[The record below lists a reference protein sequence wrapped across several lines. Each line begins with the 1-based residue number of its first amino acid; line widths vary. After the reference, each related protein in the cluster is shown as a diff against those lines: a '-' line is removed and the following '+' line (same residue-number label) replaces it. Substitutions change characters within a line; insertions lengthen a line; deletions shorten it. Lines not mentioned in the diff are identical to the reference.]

1 MSQRWGRRSFLA
13 AMALAPMAARAAP
26 SRGLQAIAGR
36 GDMLFGAAV
45 QARQILT
52 DRPFCDRIIRECGSI
67 TPEIELKWDFIESER
82 GVYQLAAA
90 DQIARFAQRHG
101 KALHGHALLW
111 HKSIAP
117 WAVQQMAARPDWGIV
132 RQFMARLIPRY
143 AGLAQSWDVV
153 NEPLG
158 PGDRADGLR
167 ASPFL
172 AAFGPDYIRR
182 AFDEARHLAPDAVLF
197 LNEYGLIYDRPDS
210 RLKRDA
216 LFRLLDELS
225 KNDTP
230 VNGIGIEGHLEL
242 AYMADFRERQF
253 ADFLNEL
260 GQRGLQ
266 IRISELDVAE
276 AETALP
282 VRERDER
289 VAAAAGRFLD
299 VAIENRAVGSISC
312 WGLSDRYSWLPPQ
325 TEQSGLNRG
334 LPLDGGLRNKA
345 FYDVLQRAFR
355 RRAAMVQG

>member
-1 MSQRWGRRSFLA
+1 
-13 AMALAPMAARAAP
+13 
-26 SRGLQAIAGR
+26 
-36 GDMLFGAAV
+36 MLFGAAV

-52 DRPFCDRIIRECGSI
+52 DPSFRNRIITECGSI
-67 TPEIELKWDFIESER
+67 TPEIEFKWDFVESER

-90 DQIARFAQRHG
+90 DQIARFAERHG

-111 HKSIAP
+111 HKGIAP
-117 WAVQQMAARPDWGIV
+117 WAVQHMAERPDWSIV
-132 RQFMARLIPRY
+132 RQFMAKMILRY
-143 AGLAQSWDVV
+143 ARLAHSWDVV
-153 NEPLG
+153 NEPLE
-158 PGDRADGLR
+158 PGARADGLR

-172 AAFGPDYIRR
+172 TAFGPDYIRR
-182 AFDEARHLAPDAVLF
+182 ALEEARQLAPRAMLF

-210 RLKRDA
+210 RQKRDA
-216 LFRLLDELS
+216 LFRLLDELA
-225 KNDTP
+225 KKDTP
-230 VNGIGIEGHLEL
+230 INGIGIEGHLEL
-242 AYMADFRERQF
+242 AYMPDFRETQF

-260 GQRGLQ
+260 GKRGLQ

-299 VAIENRAVGSISC
+299 VAIENRAVGSITC

-334 LPLDGGLRNKA
+334 LPLDGSLRRKA
-345 FYDVLQRAFR
+345 FYDVLQRVFR
-355 RRAAMVQG
+355 RRAGMVQG